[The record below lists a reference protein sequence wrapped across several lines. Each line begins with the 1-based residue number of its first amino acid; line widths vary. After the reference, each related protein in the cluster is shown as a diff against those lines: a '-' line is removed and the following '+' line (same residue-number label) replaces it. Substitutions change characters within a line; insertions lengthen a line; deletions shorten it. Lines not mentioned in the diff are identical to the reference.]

1 MTTTPETFHWRKLNP
16 EERAAIAAHLAREG
30 YTGFM
35 FIETH
40 AGEFVPMVMERV
52 ENKPDTTTDTEE
64 QQR

>member
-40 AGEFVPMVMERV
+40 AVEFVPMVMERV

-64 QQR
+64 